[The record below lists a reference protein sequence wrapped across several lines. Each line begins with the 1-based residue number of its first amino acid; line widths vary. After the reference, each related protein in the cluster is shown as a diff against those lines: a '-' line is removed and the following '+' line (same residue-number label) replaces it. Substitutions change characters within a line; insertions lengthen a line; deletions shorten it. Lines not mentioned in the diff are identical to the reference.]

1 MNKTDLLPLYAIT
14 DSLLLPDDRLFSS
27 VEAALKGGCR
37 WIQYRDKSQE
47 EAKRLK
53 EATQLLQMCTR
64 YSAALIINDDVLLAK
79 KINAQ
84 GVHLGQSDGDVRAAR
99 KLLGIDAII
108 GVTCHNS
115 LNLAQKAI
123 DDGASYIAFGR
134 FFPSNT
140 KPDAQAAS
148 LDLLINA
155 RKEFPNTKIVAIG
168 GITPENAR
176 MILNA
181 GADKIA
187 VCHALFSVE
196 DIEAQTK
203 KFIKL

>member
-1 MNKTDLLPLYAIT
+1 MLYAIT
-14 DSLLLPDDRLFSS
+14 DSILMPGDRLYSS
-27 VEAALKGGCR
+27 VEATLKAGCQ
-37 WIQYRDKSQE
+37 WIQYREKSQD
-47 EAKRLK
+47 ASKRLT
-53 EATQLLQMCTR
+53 EATRLLQICNR
-64 YSAALIINDDVLLAK
+64 YSSSLIINDDVSLAK
-79 KINAQ
+79 KIKAH
-84 GVHLGQSDGDVRAAR
+84 GVHLGQSDGDVLQAR
-99 KLLGIDAII
+99 KLLGNDAII

-115 LNLAQKAI
+115 LDLARQAI

-134 FFPSNT
+134 FFSSNT

-176 MILNA
+176 MMLNA

>member
-1 MNKTDLLPLYAIT
+1 MNKPDLLTVYAIT
-14 DSLLLPDDRLFSS
+14 DSLLLPDETLFSS

-37 WIQYRDKSQE
+37 WIQYRDKSHDE
-47 EAKRLK
+47 KNRLYESKRLLDICR
-53 EATQLLQMCTR
+53 AYQA
-64 YSAALIINDDVLLAK
+64 SLIINDDPALAK
-79 KINAQ
+79 KIGAQ
-84 GVHLGQSDGDVRAAR
+84 GVHLGQGDGDVKAAR
-99 KLLGIDAII
+99 ALLGAEAII

-134 FFPSNT
+134 FFSSNT

-155 RKEFPNTKIVAIG
+155 RKQFPNIKIVAIG
-168 GITPENAR
+168 GITLENAK
-176 MILNA
+176 LVLDA
-181 GADKIA
+181 GADKVA
-187 VCHALFSVE
+187 VCHALFSAQ

-203 KFIKL
+203 RFMYI